1 MRSMDAVNLFD
12 AIGYFK
18 NMCNRNRLA
27 KAHNFYPCI
36 CSGINSLEEVLENF
50 RRQSAFFA
58 VDDTNDGVTER
69 RSGGYFKK
77 RTFTIFIMKRYTFND
92 MEDRQRALDIC
103 RQLAR
108 QIHSR
113 MLLDGEDL
121 TNDLIYLNTDNV
133 YSRELGEYFING
145 CTGLYFMIDVSEP
158 IDLSYNEDEW
168 ENQ

>member
-1 MRSMDAVNLFD
+1 MDAVNLFD

-18 NMCNRNRLA
+18 NMCSRNRLA

-158 IDLSYNEDEW
+158 IDLSYNADEW
-168 ENQ
+168 EN

>member
-1 MRSMDAVNLFD
+1 MDAVNLFD

-27 KAHNFYPCI
+27 KAHNFYPCV

-158 IDLSYNEDEW
+158 IDLSYNENEW
-168 ENQ
+168 EN

>member
-1 MRSMDAVNLFD
+1 MDAINLFD

-18 NMCNRNRLA
+18 NMCSGNRLA
-27 KAHNFYPCI
+27 KAHNFYPCV

-108 QIHSR
+108 QVHSR

-158 IDLSYNEDEW
+158 IDLSYNADEW